1 MQLRVKPELRALGP
15 KLGKEL
21 PRVRAALEAGEFVQL
36 EGGRIE
42 VLGHRLEPSEVLV
55 ERSAVD
61 GWALAE
67 EDGVTVAVTTALD
80 DELLREARVLDRI
93 HEVNGMRKEAGLA
106 LTDRIVLTL
115 PASDADLAPHA
126 DQLRDETL
134 ATEIRFDGDGP
145 EPRVD
150 RI

>member
-1 MQLRVKPELRALGP
+1 
-15 KLGKEL
+15 
-21 PRVRAALEAGEFVQL
+21 
-36 EGGRIE
+36 
-42 VLGHRLEPSEVLV
+42 
-55 ERSAVD
+55 
-61 GWALAE
+61 
-67 EDGVTVAVTTALD
+67 
-80 DELLREARVLDRI
+80 
-93 HEVNGMRKEAGLA
+93 MRKDAGLA

-115 PASDADLAPHA
+115 PATDADLAPYT